1 MAKTPGGPPPKQ
13 TGTTS
18 KPSAGGSKANPTPV
32 KPAGPGGKSSG
43 KK

>member
-1 MAKTPGGPPPKQ
+1 MAKTPSGPPPKQ

-18 KPSAGGSKANPTPV
+18 KPSGGSRANPTPV
-32 KPAGPGGKSSG
+32 KGPAGGGK

>member
-1 MAKTPGGPPPKQ
+1 MAKTPGGPLPKQ

-18 KPSAGGSKANPTPV
+18 KPASKQTGNPTPV
-32 KPAGPGGKSSG
+32 KGPAPGGK